1 MKKTCLCAIKLTT
14 DNDFEEGLKETINLC
29 ESCNLEVVETFIQKS
44 RSLDPNMAIRKGKI
58 EEIKNYCQ
66 ENEIEQV
73 VFYNDLNYGI
83 LNRLEQELE
92 VDVIDRTTLILD
104 IFSARADTRL
114 SKIQTEIARL
124 KYHMPK
130 LLTNDTAERMQGG
143 ALYNKGKGETRKS
156 LTKRKLEHQIT
167 MLTNELKQLEKQQ
180 VQASKKRNI
189 SGFKKVALVG
199 YTNAGKSSLMN
210 ALLKRNKKIDKD
222 VYVKDQLF
230 ATLNTSVRKIS
241 YQSSEFYLF
250 DTVGFVSRLPHEL
263 IKAFETTL
271 SAAKEAD
278 LLVQVI
284 DYSNPNFSSQ
294 IEITEKTLKDIGCQ
308 DIPMIK
314 VFNKSDL
321 CQKVEENLLTISCL
335 KEENLDLVLSKIV
348 ETLYE
353 FEDNKTLKIPYDF
366 YNQSLKLQ
374 KLGKVKIIKQ
384 DDEGLTLILNKNFD
398 ENEILKQIKSATN

>member
-1 MKKTCLCAIKLTT
+1 MKKACLCAIKLNE
-14 DNDFEEGLKETINLC
+14 DKDFEEGLKETVNLC
-29 ESCNLEVVETFIQKS
+29 ESANLEIVKTFVQKS
-44 RSLDPNMAIRKGKI
+44 RTLDPNMAIRKGKI
-58 EEIKNYCQ
+58 EEIKTYCQ
-66 ENEIEQV
+66 ENEIEEI

-92 VDVIDRTTLILD
+92 IDVIDRTTLILD
-104 IFSARADTRL
+104 IFSARANTRL

-156 LTKRKLEHQIT
+156 LSKRKIEHQIT

-180 VQASKKRNI
+180 LQASKKRNN
-189 SGFKKVALVG
+189 SGLKKVALVG

-241 YQSSEFYLF
+241 YQSFEFYLF

-263 IKAFETTL
+263 IKAFESTL
-271 SAAKEAD
+271 SVAKEAD
-278 LLVQVI
+278 LLIQVI
-284 DYSNPNFSSQ
+284 DYSNPNFNNQ

-308 DIPMIK
+308 DIPMLK

-321 CQKVEENLLTISCL
+321 CDKIDDNLLTISCL
-335 KEENLDLVLSKIV
+335 KEENLDILLSKIN
-348 ETLYE
+348 EML
-353 FEDNKTLKIPYDF
+353 FDFKINKSLNIPYDY
-366 YNQSLKLQ
+366 YNQTLKLQ
-374 KLGKVKIIKQ
+374 KIGKVKIINKN
-384 DDEGLTLILNKNFD
+384 DDGLTLVLNKD
-398 ENEILKQIKSATN
+398 ENEKEILKQIKSATI